1 MAGITGSTTY
11 GVAKQIKLKGVKVL
25 DCDGSGSSF
34 TIAAG
39 ITYILANQAAL
50 RGGSAATKKLVAN
63 LSLGGPPSTTIDNSV
78 QQLIDNGI
86 AVSVAAGNE
95 DANACSFSPSRL
107 AAALTVSASDIDD
120 QKADFSNYGSCVDF
134 SASGVDILSTWFSS
148 DTAITTLSG
157 TSMASP
163 FTAGVV
169 ALAWQQNK
177 GLTNIQV
184 QNTVKSWVTQNV
196 IDGFPLASGGG
207 GKNLLFSLINPN
219 VPAPAP
225 HPLPPPS
232 FSNGETIQ
240 ISLHAIIIVVGL
252 CILLWN

>member
-1 MAGITGSTTY
+1 
-11 GVAKQIKLKGVKVL
+11 
-25 DCDGSGSSF
+25 
-34 TIAAG
+34 
-39 ITYILANQAAL
+39 
-50 RGGSAATKKLVAN
+50 
-63 LSLGGPPSTTIDNSV
+63 
-78 QQLIDNGI
+78 
-86 AVSVAAGNE
+86 
-95 DANACSFSPSRL
+95 
-107 AAALTVSASDIDD
+107 
-120 QKADFSNYGSCVDF
+120 
-134 SASGVDILSTWFSS
+134 
-148 DTAITTLSG
+148 
-157 TSMASP
+157 MASP